1 MQASGRHRLAGLPA
15 DGCACVRHLALRR
28 CARQRRLCYGFLNF
42 TGEVIEM
49 ISRTVLAGAWV
60 PLAFVAGFA
69 LAQTMTQT
77 GREPLF
83 ENAEVKVWKSL
94 VLPNNPLPLH
104 RHEHPRVIVALK
116 GGTMKVLEETG
127 PSETHVWETGKAYWL
142 PANRPGTRHQD
153 VNMSDN
159 PIEVIVVELQ
169 KVN

>member
-1 MQASGRHRLAGLPA
+1 MAPNDHP
-15 DGCACVRHLALRR
+15 
-28 CARQRRLCYGFLNF
+28 RLCYGFSNNARE
-42 TGEVIEM
+42 GNEM
-49 ISRTVLAGAWV
+49 ISKTALIAAFV

-83 ENAEVKVWKSL
+83 ENAEVKVWKSV

-127 PSETHVWETGKAYWL
+127 PSETHVWESGKAYWL
-142 PANRPGTRHQD
+142 PANAPG
-153 VNMSDN
+153 
-159 PIEVIVVELQ
+159 
-169 KVN
+169 